1 MNNGKGEGQRCSRA
15 QCECDR
21 ELSLQ
26 LAEMEIAWSPMFQ
39 SGKYGLFDRP
49 STCAVQERAAVEN
62 EVIEPRCCGYYP
74 KVMFQENIYSHILM
88 TTKHVFINIENIF
101 IIEMKLLN
109 YFYT

>member
-26 LAEMEIAWSPMFQ
+26 LAEMEIAWNPMFQ

-49 STCAVQERAAVEN
+49 GFAF
-62 EVIEPRCCGYYP
+62 G
-74 KVMFQENIYSHILM
+74 
-88 TTKHVFINIENIF
+88 
-101 IIEMKLLN
+101 
-109 YFYT
+109 